1 MIPVVPSAPD
11 FVVPDVPMVPF
22 ELPKGTMPSHPRLYI
37 PPAEELEMS
46 IPNPRVPKAAGGED
60 EPSRRG
66 SPPIVPPQNLEQNL
80 PETSLPDPSP
90 VEVSEVTVPVLNIK
104 VPVPRK
110 EIVSTAA
117 VTSGVSVG
125 AAMSAQAILKRLQSI
140 FKPLIKTV
148 IKKINK
154 LRNKPNYTWS
164 RKRLKDR
171 YLRGQGISPK

>member
-1 MIPVVPSAPD
+1 MILSVPPVPVMPAFEVPA
-11 FVVPDVPMVPF
+11 VPF
-22 ELPKGTMPSHPRLYI
+22 APPRANIPSHPSLYI
-37 PPAEELEMS
+37 PPAEELKPGT
-46 IPNPRVPKAAGGED
+46 PNPKVKAGADSE
-60 EPSRRG
+60 EQPSRRG
-66 SPPIVPPQNLEQNL
+66 SPPIVPAQTPELDL
-80 PETSLPDPSP
+80 PETEPSP
-90 VEVSEVTVPVLNIK
+90 VEVSEITLPVINVK

-140 FKPLIKTV
+140 FKPVIKAV

-154 LRNKPNYTWS
+154 LRNKPTYTWS

-171 YLRGQGISPK
+171 YLRGQGTSAK

>member
-11 FVVPDVPMVPF
+11 FPVPDVPMVPF

-46 IPNPRVPKAAGGED
+46 TPNPRVPKAADGED

-66 SPPIVPPQNLEQNL
+66 SPPIVPPQNREQNL
-80 PETSLPDPSP
+80 PETSEQDPSA
-90 VEVSEVTVPVLNIK
+90 VEVSEVTLPVLNIK

-125 AAMSAQAILKRLQSI
+125 AAMSAQAILKRLQSV
-140 FKPLIKTV
+140 FKPLIKFV
-148 IKKINK
+148 VKKINK
-154 LRNKPNYTWS
+154 LRNKPTYTWS
-164 RKRLKDR
+164 RQRLINR
-171 YLRGQGISPK
+171 RVPNRGIFPK

>member
-1 MIPVVPSAPD
+1 MIPLVPP
-11 FVVPDVPMVPF
+11 VPVMPAFEVPAVPF
-22 ELPKGTMPSHPRLYI
+22 APPRANIPSHPSLYI
-37 PPAEELEMS
+37 PPASELKQS
-46 IPNPRVPKAAGGED
+46 TPNPKVKEAAGSE
-60 EPSRRG
+60 EQPSKRG
-66 SPPIVPPQNLEQNL
+66 SPPIVRPQTPPLDL
-80 PETSLPDPSP
+80 PEEKKPDPSAA
-90 VEVSEVTVPVLNIK
+90 ELAKVTIPIINMDM
-104 VPVPRK
+104 PVPRA

-140 FKPLIKTV
+140 FKPVIKAV

-171 YLRGQGISPK
+171 YLRGQGTSAK

>member
-1 MIPVVPSAPD
+1 MIPLVPP
-11 FVVPDVPMVPF
+11 VPVMPAFEVPAVPF
-22 ELPKGTMPSHPRLYI
+22 APPRANIPSHPSLYI
-37 PPAEELEMS
+37 PPASELKQS
-46 IPNPRVPKAAGGED
+46 TPNPKVKEAAGSE
-60 EPSRRG
+60 EQPSKRG
-66 SPPIVPPQNLEQNL
+66 SPPIVRPQTPPLDL
-80 PETSLPDPSP
+80 PEEKKPDPSAA
-90 VEVSEVTVPVLNIK
+90 ELAKVTIPIINMD
-104 VPVPRK
+104 VPVPRA

-140 FKPLIKTV
+140 FKPVIKAV

-171 YLRGQGISPK
+171 YLRGQGTSAK

>member
-1 MIPVVPSAPD
+1 MIPQAPPVPALPVFEVPAVPYAPPRAVVPSH
-11 FVVPDVPMVPF
+11 
-22 ELPKGTMPSHPRLYI
+22 PSLYI
-37 PPAEELEMS
+37 PPASELKQS
-46 IPNPRVPKAAGGED
+46 TPNPKVKEAAGSE
-60 EPSRRG
+60 EQPSKRG
-66 SPPIVPPQNLEQNL
+66 SPPIVRPQTPPLDL
-80 PETSLPDPSP
+80 PEEKKPDPSAA
-90 VEVSEVTVPVLNIK
+90 ELAKVTIPIINMDM
-104 VPVPRK
+104 PVPRA

-140 FKPLIKTV
+140 FKPVIKAV

-171 YLRGQGISPK
+171 YLRGQGTSAK